1 MLSLSLVVAFISPGS
16 LLFPTSTVAAL
27 GFSTALCF
35 GPLRILE
42 CQRSKDPRTVLLKL

>member
-1 MLSLSLVVAFISPGS
+1 MLSLVALISTGS

-27 GFSTALCF
+27 GFPTALCF
-35 GPLRILE
+35 GPLRILK